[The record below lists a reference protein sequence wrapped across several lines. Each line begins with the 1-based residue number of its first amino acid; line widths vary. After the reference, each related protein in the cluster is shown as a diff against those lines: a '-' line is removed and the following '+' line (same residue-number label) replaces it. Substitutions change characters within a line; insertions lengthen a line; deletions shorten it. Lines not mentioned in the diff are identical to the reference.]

1 MSVEK
6 ISKVDELK
14 IRIDSALD
22 PLKPEST
29 DKIFL
34 EAFQK
39 VFNGLAINKDDYEKQ
54 KPFLKVFYKIM
65 RVHPELEVFLIDV

>member
-14 IRIDSALD
+14 NRINTALD
-22 PLKPEST
+22 PLKLEST

-34 EAFQK
+34 ESFQK
-39 VFNGLAINKDDYEKQ
+39 VFDGLSINNGNYEKQ
-54 KPFLKVFYKIM
+54 KPFLKVFHKIM
-65 RVHPELEVFLIDV
+65 RVHPELEVWLIES